1 MHIRIGGGLVK
12 ALDRAQR
19 LECEA
24 VQLFSGNPN
33 AWARTPLD
41 PDAAAL
47 FTARAADL
55 NIHPIVLHTP
65 YLVNLASPD
74 DDIWGKSAVVLADAV
89 KRAPLISAGYI
100 VTHIGSHKG
109 AGYEAGLERIEK
121 AVRYALKAGI
131 STQDRSDPSI
141 LSLSKDEGRS
151 GRSVCD
157 EGPVIALEMG
167 SGSGNSIGSRFE
179 QMEDILSRL
188 TDVSDRVGICIDTA
202 HLWGAGYD
210 ISTEQGVN
218 SMFDLLKR
226 HVGFERLK
234 VVHLNDTQMPLD
246 SRRDRHY
253 HIGQGH
259 IGREGFRA
267 ILNYPGTADL
277 PGIIETPAEDDLTP
291 DSENLAVLR
300 SLRS

>member
-1 MHIRIGGGLVK
+1 MRLGVHIRIGGGLVK
-12 ALDRAQR
+12 ALDRALK

-41 PDAAAL
+41 PDIAAL
-47 FTARAADL
+47 FRARTAELD
-55 NIHPIVLHTP
+55 IHPTVLHTP
-65 YLVNLASPD
+65 YLVNLAAPD
-74 DDIWGKSAVVLADAV
+74 EEIWGKSREVLADAV
-89 KRAPLISAGYI
+89 RRAPLIGASYI

-109 AGYEAGLERIEK
+109 EGYEKGVRRIGE
-121 AVRYALKAGI
+121 AVRYALDAA
-131 STQDRSDPSI
+131 
-141 LSLSKDEGRS
+141 
-151 GRSVCD
+151 
-157 EGPVIALEMG
+157 EGPIIALEMG

-179 QMEDILSRL
+179 EMEDVLAHL
-188 TDVSDRVGICIDTA
+188 TDAGDRVGICIDTA

-210 ISTEQGVN
+210 ISTSGGVKA
-218 SMFDLLKR
+218 MFELLKR

-253 HIGQGH
+253 HIGKGQ
-259 IGREGFRA
+259 IGLEGFRA
-267 ILNYPGTADL
+267 ILNYPGTERL

-291 DSENLAVLR
+291 DVENLATLR
-300 SLRS
+300 GLRG